1 MFFLKS
7 EVNLNLIM
15 NSDKNLEKLL
25 VEFSFELNK
34 SITNKTDKYW
44 LDQLRFELLNKKE
57 LNIIVGSDFVKS
69 SIERKLL
76 KNISSVFKRVVGG
89 SDCVFVV
96 DSSFSSYVDKT
107 AYTEVKEEPVVQNEI
122 SKPLYDLSFFDD
134 LFVGSC
140 NNLAITAAKNVV
152 ITPGERFNPL
162 FVYGKPGV
170 GKTQLLKTISKSHF
184 SSFYIDSESFLESYI
199 SGIKNNDIDV
209 FKNKIRSVDILLI
222 DDIQFFIGKKG
233 VSEELFHTINYFL
246 NNSKAVV
253 LASDQKPQMLKGFP
267 ERLISRV
274 LNGLVTDIEKPDKK
288 IFLEVLKN
296 SNKGFDNTLIS
307 KKEFDLLLSLDFQS
321 FREINGVVNNLIIN
335 KQTGLGNSKY
345 VAELVSMY
353 SENKIMELTPEF
365 ILDYCSNV
373 YQVDKRLVLSK
384 NRSEQVSNARHLFIY
399 LMRKHTEYSLNQ
411 IGIYVGNRSHST
423 VLSSIKKVEGSHS
436 FKREINIFN
445 NKIENSSLSFSGV

>member
-7 EVNLNLIM
+7 EVSLNLIM

-107 AYTEVKEEPVVQNEI
+107 AYTEVKDEPVEQKEI

-170 GKTQLLKTISKSHF
+170 GKTQLLKTISKSRF

-246 NNSKAVV
+246 NNNKAVV
-253 LASDQKPQMLKGFP
+253 LVSHQKPQDLLGFP
-267 ERLISRV
+267 ERLISRI
-274 LNGLVTDIEKPDKK
+274 LNGLVTDIDEPDTEMFKN
-288 IFLEVLKN
+288 FLINVNNENNGNLLTE
-296 SNKGFDNTLIS
+296 SNIKDLSGVDIS
-307 KKEFDLLLSLDFQS
+307 S
-321 FREINGVVNNLIIN
+321 FRDINGIVNSLVIN
-335 KQTGLGNSKY
+335 KQTGINNSDY
-345 VAELVSMY
+345 IVGLVS
-353 SENKIMELTPEF
+353 SSLNQKTLELTPEYIF
-365 ILDYCSNV
+365 DYVSNV
-373 YQVDKRLVLSK
+373 HQVDKKLISSK
-384 NRSEQVSNARHLFIY
+384 NRSLEVRAARYLLVA
-399 LMRKHTEYSLNQ
+399 LMRKHTDLSLTQ
-411 IGIYVGNRSHST
+411 IGLYIGGRSHST
-423 VLSSIKKVEGSHS
+423 VLSYLNSAKASVVVLKEVNSFDNKLNMVEAS
-436 FKREINIFN
+436 
-445 NKIENSSLSFSGV
+445 